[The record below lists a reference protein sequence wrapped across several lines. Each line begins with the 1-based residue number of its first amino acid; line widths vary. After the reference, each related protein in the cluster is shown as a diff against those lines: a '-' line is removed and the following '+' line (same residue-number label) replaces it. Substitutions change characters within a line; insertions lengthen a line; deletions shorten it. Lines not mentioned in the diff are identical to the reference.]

1 MEYRKRLDNLK
12 KKINKEQ
19 LRPTVKNVLY
29 AYKKHIKKLYNIIF
43 VSINL
48 NIFFIFYYIN
58 QK

>member
-19 LRPTVKNVLY
+19 LPPNIKNVLY

-43 VSINL
+43 VLINL
-48 NIFFIFYYIN
+48 NIFFIFFYKN